1 MAGRAHQES
10 RGTQAQAEHQAQ
22 VAQVVGLAPQVRQA
36 SLVQVVGLAPQVHQA
51 SLVQVVG
58 LASVVGQVYQDS
70 VGQVYQAIQD
80 RASRVGVVR
89 SVLASLLEDSRVK
102 CW

>member
-1 MAGRAHQES
+1 M
-10 RGTQAQAEHQAQ
+10 
-22 VAQVVGLAPQVRQA
+22 VGLASVERQVSQA
-36 SLVQVVGLAPQVHQA
+36 RLVGLAPQVHQA